1 MQNNDVL
8 RRIRYIFDYSDEQMI
23 EIFAAAEQKVERAEV
38 SDWLKREDNPEFQ
51 ELSDQ
56 LLATFLNG
64 LINKNRGKREGAQP
78 QPEARLTNNLI
89 FKKLKIALDMKAEDI
104 LATLDLANFRLG
116 KSELSAFFRKKGSRQ
131 YRICQ
136 DQVLR
141 NFFMGLQKKHRSA
154 ESVSKDDIEK

>member
-8 RRIRYIFDYSDEQMI
+8 RRIRYIFDYSDTQMI

-51 ELSDQ
+51 ELSDP
-56 LLATFLNG
+56 LLAIFLNG

-78 QPEARLTNNLI
+78 EPEDRLTNNLI

-104 LATLDLANFRLG
+104 LATLDLANFKLG

-141 NFFMGLQKKHRSA
+141 NFFMGLQKKQRPA
-154 ESVSKDDIEK
+154 ELDNKADIKQ

>member
-8 RRIRYIFDYSDEQMI
+8 RRVRYIFDYSDEQMI

-38 SDWLKREDNPEFQ
+38 SDWLKREDDPEFQ
-51 ELSDQ
+51 ELSDRM
-56 LLATFLNG
+56 LATFLNG
-64 LINKNRGKREGAQP
+64 LINKNRGKREGEQP
-78 QPEARLTNNLI
+78 QPEDRITNNLI
-89 FKKLKIALDMKAEDI
+89 FKKLKIALDMKAEDV
-104 LATLDLANFRLG
+104 LQVLDLANFKLG

-141 NFFMGLQKKHRSA
+141 NFFMGLQKKYRQQSA
-154 ESVSKDDIEK
+154 QMES